1 MKNRCLYITLLSIIA
16 LTSES
21 AAQSVAPTPR
31 LVVNIQVEQLRTDL
45 LEDFLPA
52 LSDEGLR
59 KLLSGGLVYTNAAFD
74 FKPVDLA
81 SATASTVTGTCPYYH
96 GVTGMEWLDRQTL
109 RPQNILT
116 DAEYKLSPA
125 AIAVSTLGDELKVA
139 TNGLG
144 KVYAFATSA
153 ECAIL
158 SAGHA
163 ADGAAWIQQG
173 TWASTPYF
181 TRQNLWLADFC
192 HDYIPDAD
200 VNMSVAKAALYC
212 LSEAAMGEDDNP
224 DMLYVT
230 LTARPDIDGYLSLD
244 QSVSSILGGIYGHL
258 PRERVLFVLTGTG
271 TTEEEENKKNVNNER
286 FRIPTGKFYVNR
298 TANLLNMYLGGLY
311 GVASYVET
319 SFHNQLFLNHKLLE
333 KKNLTLSEVLGVSQA
348 FLLQLSGVRNVYTSL
363 QLLTSDSRQVERTR
377 NGFNIDRSGDILID
391 ILPGWQFVDEQ
402 AHTTYTS
409 RTGVTP
415 FPIIFYAPH
424 IPPKRVDTEVTVDHV
439 APTVARSL
447 RIRAPNAC
455 TVGALF

>member
-1 MKNRCLYITLLSIIA
+1 MRNRYLYITLLSVIA
-16 LTSES
+16 LTTES

-52 LSDEGLR
+52 FSDDGLR
-59 KLLSGGLVYTNAAFD
+59 RLLSEGLVYTNASFD

-81 SATASTVTGTCPYYH
+81 SATATLATGTCPFYH
-96 GVTGMEWLDRQTL
+96 GITGTEWLDRETL
-109 RPQNILT
+109 RPQSILA
-116 DAEYKLSPA
+116 DAEYKLSPE
-125 AIAVSTLGDELKVA
+125 AIAVSTLGDELKIA
-139 TNGLG
+139 TNGRG

-163 ADGAAWIQQG
+163 ADGAAWIHKG
-173 TWASTPYF
+173 TWTSTPYF
-181 TRQNLWLADFC
+181 TKQNLWLANFC

-212 LSEAAMGEDDNP
+212 LSQAAMGEDDNP
-224 DMLYVT
+224 DILYVT
-230 LTARPDIDGYLSLD
+230 LTAQPDIDGYLSLD
-244 QSVSSILGGIYGHL
+244 QSVSYILGAIDGHL
-258 PRERVLFVLTGTG
+258 PRERVLFVLTGTD
-271 TTEEEENKKNVNNER
+271 TTEEEEDKKNVSNER
-286 FRIPTGKFYVNR
+286 FRIPTGKFNVNR

-311 GVASYVET
+311 GAASYVET
-319 SFHNQLFLNHKLLE
+319 CFHNQLFLNHKLLE
-333 KKNLTLSEVLGVSQA
+333 KKNLNLSEVLGASQA
-348 FLLQLSGVRNVYTSL
+348 FLLQISGVRNVYTSL
-363 QLLTSDSRQVERTR
+363 QLLTSDSRHVEQIR
-377 NGFNIDRSGDILID
+377 NGFNIDRCGDILID

-402 AHTTYTS
+402 AHTNYTS
-409 RTGVTP
+409 RTGVIP

-424 IPPKRVDTEVTVDHV
+424 IAAQRVATAVTADHI

-455 TVGALF
+455 SVRPLF